1 MPLSKPKMRNQ
12 IHSREIKC
20 FGYKR
25 GDGFWDIEG
34 SMIDTK
40 SYSFDNNDRGGVSS
54 GEPIHYMQI
63 RITLDDN
70 LVIIDAEAATLASPY
85 KICPSVSNGFESL
98 KGLQIGPGWR
108 RKVQSILGG
117 VRGCTHLRDL
127 LTGPIAVTA
136 YQTIIPSRRDNEYQP
151 KPNEKPS
158 LINTCVAFSENG
170 QIVKDRWP
178 KYFSKNKEKY

>member
-70 LVIIDAEAATLASPY
+70 LVGAG
-85 KICPSVSNGFESL
+85 KGKL
-98 KGLQIGPGWR
+98 K
-108 RKVQSILGG
+108 S
-117 VRGCTHLRDL
+117 
-127 LTGPIAVTA
+127 
-136 YQTIIPSRRDNEYQP
+136 
-151 KPNEKPS
+151 
-158 LINTCVAFSENG
+158 AFSKMQKGKISSRQLLNKF
-170 QIVKDRWP
+170 VKLVA
-178 KYFSKNKEKY
+178 